1 MRVQSFKG
9 LVRWLIVSSQVVLIT
24 KWLVDQNHRNQLGGG
39 EDTVIFDGM
48 MVSFS
53 TVIFPYPGN
62 S

>member
-1 MRVQSFKG
+1 MRTLSFKG
-9 LVRWLIVSSQVVLIT
+9 LVRWLIVSSQVVLTT
-24 KWLVDQNHRNQLGGG
+24 KWLVDQNQRNQLG

-53 TVIFPYPGN
+53 TVIFPYPDPGN